1 MWGYIASFRWLLPIA
16 LIAAPACMHRIVP
29 PPSPVEAGL
38 KPVEIIDPIGEAKAD
53 QAWNM
58 EDLFLLGERIRQSN
72 KPAELPPKR
81 TALVLS
87 GGGCYGAYSAGVLVG
102 WTQSG
107 TRPVFDVVT
116 GISTGALIA
125 PLAFMGSAYDAQL
138 REVYTTLKSTDV
150 FLIRK
155 RIRTLFREGLA
166 DSGPLA
172 RQIERMITPELLAQ
186 IAAEHAKG
194 RRLYVG
200 TTDLESRR
208 SVQWDMGE
216 IASRGTPA
224 DLELFRKVLLA
235 SSAIPGFFPPV
246 KIPIT
251 VDGQP
256 YTERHIDG
264 GVTSALFF
272 RPPYISMEWK
282 NHPVIA
288 SLYGS
293 DVYIIVAGKLYAD
306 PQTVSPRALIIAAN
320 SVSTLIY
327 SQTRG
332 DLLKLYMACILT
344 GMNYSMT
351 AIPGDFPAPS
361 TSTDFDPVE
370 MTKMFNE
377 GSARALV
384 GTAWRNTPPGL
395 ERGEGTMI
403 RVGTTLTRIDLGSP
417 DAKPR
422 PSGIIQWLNAMMDT
436 EPAKQA
442 LPAPIVP
449 VDAREPVSR

>member
-1 MWGYIASFRWLLPIA
+1 
-16 LIAAPACMHRIVP
+16 MHRMVP
-29 PPSPVEAGL
+29 APTPVESGL
-38 KPVEIIDPIGEAKAD
+38 RPVELVDPVGEASAD
-53 QAWNM
+53 QAWTM
-58 EDLFLLGERIRQSN
+58 EDLFILGERIRQSN
-72 KPAELPPKR
+72 KPAQLPPKR
-81 TALVLS
+81 SILVLS
-87 GGGCYGAYSAGVLVG
+87 GGGAYGAYSAGVLVG

-107 TRPVFDVVT
+107 TRPMFDVVT

-125 PLAFMGSAYDAQL
+125 PLAFLGSDYDAQL
-138 REVYTTLKSTDV
+138 REVYTTLRSTDV

-166 DSGPLA
+166 DNGPLA
-172 RQIERMITPELLAQ
+172 NQIEKMVTPELLTR

-208 SVQWDMGE
+208 AVQWDMGE
-216 IASRGTPA
+216 IATRGTAA
-224 DLELFRKVLLA
+224 DLELFRKLLLA

-246 KIPIT
+246 RIPVT
-251 VDGQP
+251 VDGKP
-256 YTERHIDG
+256 FTERHIDG
-264 GVTSALFF
+264 GVTNALFF
-272 RPPYISMEWK
+272 RPPYIPDDWK
-282 NHPVIA
+282 KHPGIA

-306 PQTVSPRALIIAAN
+306 PQTVSPRALTIAAN

-344 GMNYSMT
+344 GMNYAMT
-351 AIPGDFPAPS
+351 AIPSDFAAP
-361 TSTDFDPVE
+361 TASTDFDPVE

-377 GSARALV
+377 GATRAMN

-395 ERGEGTMI
+395 ERGEGTMM
-403 RVGTTLTRIDLGSP
+403 RSGTKLTRIDLGSP
-417 DAKPR
+417 NAAPR
-422 PSGIIQWLNAMMDT
+422 PSGIIPWLNAIL
-436 EPAKQA
+436 EPAPTETM
-442 LPAPIVP
+442 PAPIVP
-449 VDAREPVSR
+449 ASGTAPSPR